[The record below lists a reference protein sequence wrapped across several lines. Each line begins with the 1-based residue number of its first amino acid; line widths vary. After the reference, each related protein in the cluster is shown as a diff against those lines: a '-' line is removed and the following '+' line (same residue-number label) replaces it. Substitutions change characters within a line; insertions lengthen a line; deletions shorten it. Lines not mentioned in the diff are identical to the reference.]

1 VQLLSTWPFL
11 ESGKKDGKK
20 ISGNVESMMLD
31 MNDEIEWPPRRD
43 NKTDFSEVSTSDDA
57 PQPLPFY
64 VVVFYDWKF
73 SEYSWLL
80 TGSPVSQSIKLK
92 LSDFDITIDDT
103 HREGKKSGK
112 LEKLQYTFSSGDSDE
127 MSGFVIELNL
137 DESTREY
144 ITPLATDVIL
154 QSWLQGVVNE
164 PAPIDINNTEGNDE
178 SNNDSLDEGLALSED
193 KIQTVFFDFYEFYR
207 AIALLEKKLATFAIK
222 EESLELL
229 LFRSD
234 SVRALGSATTK
245 SNLSVSVK
253 YLVLSECIRLLKD
266 TEASKRKVQPV
277 INQFQKNIDEYR
289 VIVVSDMERELSKD
303 AQIDASTLLNW
314 YEKQF
319 RSAA

>member
-1 VQLLSTWPFL
+1 
-11 ESGKKDGKK
+11 
-20 ISGNVESMMLD
+20 M
-31 MNDEIEWPPRRD
+31 
-43 NKTDFSEVSTSDDA
+43 
-57 PQPLPFY
+57 
-64 VVVFYDWKF
+64 
-73 SEYSWLL
+73 
-80 TGSPVSQSIKLK
+80 
-92 LSDFDITIDDT
+92 
-103 HREGKKSGK
+103 
-112 LEKLQYTFSSGDSDE
+112 
-127 MSGFVIELNL
+127 
-137 DESTREY
+137 
-144 ITPLATDVIL
+144 
-154 QSWLQGVVNE
+154 
-164 PAPIDINNTEGNDE
+164 
-178 SNNDSLDEGLALSED
+178 
-193 KIQTVFFDFYEFYR
+193 FFDFYEFYR